1 MNIFYSLIV
10 RASEYDTAPGVKRVK
25 FDWSSSLG
33 FKILAH
39 FQMRWLL
46 FHWPIF
52 SWPHVFL
59 WSILR
64 WHIFFIIMLILRLI
78 LIHIVPYLILKL
90 LNNLFSANDFLGSML
105 NCIYN
110 KFILTNYII
119 KSWVNYNR
127 KFKTQICLFAIT
139 LCWCNYDMNFLVNI
153 KTTPFFQ

>member
-1 MNIFYSLIV
+1 MTQHLESNVLSLIDHHLWDSKYLRIFKWDDCYSIDLFLV
-10 RASEYDTAPGVKRVK
+10 GHMFFYD
-25 FDWSSSLG
+25 
-33 FKILAH
+33 
-39 FQMRWLL
+39 L
-46 FHWPIF
+46 FWDDIF
-52 SWPHVFL
+52 
-59 WSILR
+59 
-64 WHIFFIIMLILRLI
+64 FFIIMLILRLI

-105 NCIYN
+105 NCIHN